1 MVLAQKKT
9 YRSMGQNRKPRNK
22 PTLMCQ
28 LTYDREYTMN
38 IQCGLCI
45 QEYTIISQGWGK
57 DNLFNKW
64 W

>member
-1 MVLAQKKT
+1 MK
-9 YRSMGQNRKPRNK
+9 QNRKPRNK